1 MSKSLVASLV
11 IFTLVVCS
19 IFVFLN
25 PVVLA
30 ENSEVFSEGEA
41 FTPVN
46 GEYDFR
52 SFSLK
57 DSNTQNF
64 SVKHVIS
71 GHTVIVDETGDKVIN
86 VIEFDKMVKIKKETT
101 KSFIDGE
108 LKKTNW
114 MVDGVCIHEIEFSD
128 GDKMYSAC
136 VKDTSTDTMIYIAT
150 PSQNETAAMIN
161 SLTFK

>member
-1 MSKSLVASLV
+1 MSRKLDVSLV
-11 IFTLVVCS
+11 IFTLIVCS
-19 IFVFLN
+19 VFVYLN

-30 ENSEVFSEGEA
+30 ENTEVFTEGEA

-46 GEYDFR
+46 GEYDFKT
-52 SFSLK
+52 FSLN

-64 SVKHVIS
+64 SVKRVLS
-71 GHTVIVDETGDKVIN
+71 GHTLLVDETGDKVIN
-86 VIEFDKMVKIKKETT
+86 VIRFDKMVKLKKVTT
-101 KSFIDGE
+101 KDFIDGE

-114 MVDGVCIHEIEFSD
+114 MVDEVCIHEIEFSG

-136 VKDTSTDTMIYIAT
+136 AKDTSTDTLIYIAT

-161 SLTFK
+161 SLTFQ